1 MKKYFPDPPVVFA
14 RVLLDQLQSVLLGE
28 QHEAVHG
35 PLGLVRVLGLLGGGH
50 WRRHHRARHGHRARG
65 AHSWRQQRGDAV
77 AESEAR
83 GGHGSGVSRQRDPA
97 SGRELVRQLLAGNRA
112 ETVSCEAG
120 GTKILWLLTVTWKT
134 RTSWTCRT
142 GRGCGRPRGGWGGGR
157 RPRGRCPGTGCRTSP
172 GSAAGRPSTSLHVR
186 S

>member
-1 MKKYFPDPPVVFA
+1 MKKYCPDPPVVFA
-14 RVLLDQLQSVLLGE
+14 RVLLDQLQPVLLGE

-50 WRRHHRARHGHRARG
+50 RRRHHRARHGHRARG

-83 GGHGSGVSRQRDPA
+83 GRHGSGVSRQRDPA

-112 ETVSCEAG
+112 ETVSCGAG
-120 GTKILWLLTVTWKT
+120 TNIMTADCYLENSNFLNLSHRSGVRTASGWL
-134 RTSWTCRT
+134 
-142 GRGCGRPRGGWGGGR
+142 GGR
-157 RPRGRCPGTGCRTSP
+157 QTSAGAMSWHGMPYFSRLSRG
-172 GSAAGRPSTSLHVR
+172 
-186 S
+186 